1 MNSSIIHHA
10 LFLRPMAIRCSKVC
24 KSSST
29 SYSAYLTL
37 PRNSGYMVTV
47 SDIFTEILSESNSV
61 RSVIP
66 KFATAASG
74 EQDIV

>member
-37 PRNSGYMVTV
+37 LGALNNMVTV

-61 RSVIP
+61 RSMIP

-74 EQDIV
+74 EQEIV